1 MWEWLYGRSFDATGY
16 LPYDQSVLN
25 LAVVH
30 TSFTTF
36 LNFFSNLII
45 LNTFIPISL
54 YVSIEFIRL
63 GQSYLISFDHKL
75 YYKAL
80 NTRARARTTTLS
92 EELGNIEYVF
102 SDKTGTLTENIMTFV
117 KCSIGG
123 RLYGFLDGDF
133 DPDYLTSGAEL
144 NLELPPTPKKFKK
157 VDLSWNQYHDPAKPF
172 YDETLVET
180 LHNKDREVL
189 EFFRALAICHT
200 VLPEIDEEAEGLRY
214 NAQSPDEEA
223 LVTAARNLGVV
234 FAERT
239 SSTISIK
246 VRQSYSYF
254 SYSNL
259 FSHGPYGIL
268 LSLGPLP

>member
-1 MWEWLYGRSFDATGY
+1 MFAICIILLITVSFLTIGNGVWEWLYGQYFDATGY

-25 LAVVH
+25 LDVVH

-80 NTRARARTTTLS
+80 DTRARARSTTLT

-102 SDKTGTLTENIMTFV
+102 SDKTGTLTENIMTFI
-117 KCSIGG
+117 KCSIAGK
-123 RLYGFLDGDF
+123 LYGFIDSDF

-144 NLELPPTPKKFKK
+144 NLELPPLPPKFKK
-157 VDLSWNQYHDPAKPF
+157 VDLSWNQFGDPNKPF
-172 YDETLVET
+172 YDQTLVDAV
-180 LHNKDREVL
+180 HSKDKEVL

-200 VLPEIDEEAEGLRY
+200 VLPENEEGEQLRY

-239 SSTISIK
+239 SSTISLK
-246 VRQSYSYF
+246 VR
-254 SYSNL
+254 
-259 FSHGPYGIL
+259 
-268 LSLGPLP
+268 LST